1 MSAELEPLAIV
12 VAVARGGCI
21 GKEGGLPWR
30 YSEDLRHFRKTTTGH
45 AVIMG
50 RKTHASLGRPLPERR
65 NLVVSRTLVEA
76 PAGVELHASFESALA
91 SARAS
96 DPEPMVVGGAEIYAL
111 ALPLAT
117 RLYLTE
123 IDVEVDGCDA
133 FFPAFDRSAFVEVER
148 RAGESPELSFVTLE
162 RRS

>member
-1 MSAELEPLAIV
+1 VSARLEPLGIV

-45 AVIMG
+45 AIVMG
-50 RKTHASLGRPLPERR
+50 RKTYASIGRPLPDRR
-65 NLVVSRTLVEA
+65 NLVVSRSLSEA
-76 PAGVELHASFESALA
+76 PPGVELHASFESALS
-91 SARAS
+91 SARTTDA
-96 DPEPMVVGGAEIYAL
+96 EPMVVGGAEIYAL

-123 IDVEVDGCDA
+123 IDIEVEGCDS
-133 FFPAFDRSAFVEVER
+133 FFPDFDPGAFVEVER
-148 RAGESPELSFVTLE
+148 RAGDAPELSFVTLE
-162 RRS
+162 RRA

>member
-1 MSAELEPLAIV
+1 MSAALAPLSIV
-12 VAVARGGCI
+12 VAVARHGCI
-21 GKEGGLPWR
+21 GKAGGLPWR

-45 AVIMG
+45 AIVMG
-50 RKTHASLGRPLPERR
+50 RKTYASIGRPLPERR
-65 NLVVSRTLVEA
+65 NLVVSRSLLEA
-76 PAGVELHASFESALA
+76 PPGVELHASLESALA
-91 SARAS
+91 SARTT

-123 IDVEVDGCDA
+123 IDVEVEGCDS

-148 RAGESPELSFVTLE
+148 RQGEAPELSFVTLE
-162 RRS
+162 RRT